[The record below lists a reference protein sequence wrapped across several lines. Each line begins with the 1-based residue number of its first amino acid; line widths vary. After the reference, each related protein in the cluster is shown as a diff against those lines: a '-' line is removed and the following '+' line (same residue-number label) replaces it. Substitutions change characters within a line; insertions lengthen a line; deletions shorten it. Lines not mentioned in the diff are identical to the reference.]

1 MKALSLSLKHP
12 FSKSSSSTSTVVNG
26 SHSKKKQR
34 PPLATTP
41 AHNGTSQDITTKNG
55 GVTSVRTATPT
66 PNKPP
71 SSKSA
76 SSKPAANTATTT
88 TTTKHTNHDLLLK
101 GIGLYQFLHTLGNGK
116 FSKVVLAKHRES
128 SQLVAIKIIDKQAHD
143 YRVMSRLVREIH
155 LMELLDHPNI
165 VKLYET
171 FETCDSLFL
180 VMEYVSGYNLDEY
193 LQQRGGVLSETEAR
207 YLFRQLVQA
216 VHVCHRNWVV
226 HRDLK
231 TPNIMISKEQR
242 RKVRGKDGVE
252 VEVPLLKL
260 ADFGLGNRFGLQ
272 RLRTICG
279 SMLYYSPEIISN
291 QKYYGPEVD
300 CWCLGIA
307 LFRMTAGFEPFAH
320 AHTVGELKRDVCSCN
335 FPMPAS
341 LGPELQNTILKCLQ
355 VDRRRRMTVRHAL
368 HNDPWLTKNGELSCP
383 LDTPTIYDDLIQ
395 TQQQEGGELT
405 AKDKER
411 RTRRQLMKALE
422 QEQPRVKRTI
432 IYHPINP
439 STYFTT
445 VTLDPSS
452 SSSSSLLASAKQ
464 STSLEVPTTATETSN
479 GSNTNN
485 TSTTVHRY
493 DRHTDNVDSYRSE
506 LLQCIRQKT
515 NRLGMRSAEKWQKM
529 MLVRPQLI
537 LNLKSTANTDDTST
551 SQQQQSAKS
560 FSWSH
565 MMQRMQDQVYYFHVD
580 ASSTSPAASTESSS
594 ASLPRHHPLHHP
606 SDHEELVGGG
616 NVGVGQ
622 DPAGVPSLTLSSI
635 TTSGSIDEPL
645 DSSSSSCNHHAQPLP
660 SSHQQQQKKQH
671 SPHGEIATHY
681 GNGQLEKECMELL
694 KQTCQLMGMT
704 YYQEGPRQLV
714 CVLTL
719 RDSPASPS
727 SSHDRPTSTKQ
738 QQQQALQRRSSKH
751 SSTSTQ
757 RSFTSSSTNRSHGS
771 KRSSS
776 YEELILGGGGTYPS
790 NTSSSTRFA
799 LPLISHLT
807 SSMTTS
813 FFARSLSSA
822 AKQQTSS
829 ASLDTTT
836 TSGDAD
842 PLHNKKKDGVAVFT
856 MTLETKPVSSQ
867 KQTAASHQQQQ
878 HRVVAL
884 RFSKRQGSSMVFK
897 MAGGWITGV
906 LGLDGK
912 LSSSAN

>member
-1 MKALSLSLKHP
+1 MKSLSLSLKHT
-12 FSKSSSSTSTVVNG
+12 FSKSPSSTSTVVNG

-41 AHNGTSQDITTKNG
+41 AHNETSQDITTKNG

-76 SSKPAANTATTT
+76 SSKPATA
-88 TTTKHTNHDLLLK
+88 TKHTNHDLLLK

-116 FSKVVLAKHRES
+116 FSKVVLAKHRETR
-128 SQLVAIKIIDKQAHD
+128 QLVAIKIIDKQAHD

-242 RKVRGKDGVE
+242 RKVRDKDGVE

-383 LDTPTIYDDLIQ
+383 LDAPTIYDDLIQ

-432 IYHPINP
+432 IYHPINS

-452 SSSSSLLASAKQ
+452 SSTKP
-464 STSLEVPTTATETSN
+464 STSLEVPTTAATETSN
-479 GSNTNN
+479 GSNTN
-485 TSTTVHRY
+485 TTVHRY
-493 DRHTDNVDSYRSE
+493 DKHTNNVDSYRSE

-529 MLVRPQLI
+529 ILVRPH
-537 LNLKSTANTDDTST
+537 LKSTPDAT
-551 SQQQQSAKS
+551 KS
-560 FSWSH
+560 FSWSNL
-565 MMQRMQDQVYYFHVD
+565 MQRMQDQVYYFHVD
-580 ASSTSPAASTESSS
+580 AVSSASTAASNESSS
-594 ASLPRHHPLHHP
+594 ASLPRQQHHHHQH
-606 SDHEELVGGG
+606 SDHEELV
-616 NVGVGQ
+616 VQ
-622 DPAGVPSLTLSSI
+622 EPALPSLTLSSI
-635 TTSGSIDEPL
+635 TTSGSIEEPMDL
-645 DSSSSSCNHHAQPLP
+645 SSSSCNNPLQQ
-660 SSHQQQQKKQH
+660 SHPPPDGDI
-671 SPHGEIATHY
+671 SPHY
-681 GNGQLEKECMELL
+681 VNGQLEKECMDLL

-704 YYQEGPRQLV
+704 YYQDGPRQLV

-719 RDSPASPS
+719 RDSPPAPS
-727 SSHDRPTSTKQ
+727 QDRPP
-738 QQQQALQRRSSKH
+738 APLHRRSSKH
-751 SSTSTQ
+751 STASTQ
-757 RSFTSSSTNRSHGS
+757 RSTTSSNGS

-776 YEELILGGGGTYPS
+776 YEELILGGGGTYPT
-790 NTSSSTRFA
+790 NASSTRFH

-813 FFARSLSSA
+813 FFGRSLSQQQQ
-822 AKQQTSS
+822 QQTSS
-829 ASLDTTT
+829 ASLDTI
-836 TSGDAD
+836 SSSS
-842 PLHNKKKDGVAVFT
+842 KKDGVAVFT
-856 MTLETKPVSSQ
+856 MTLETKPTST
-867 KQTAASHQQQQ
+867 KH
-878 HRVVAL
+878 HRVVEL